1 MPFSSVDLKYF
12 YVIILYFRF
21 RYWWCLG
28 HIIYHFR
35 FRVMLSSFTGHLYHV
50 SFSANQTAPT
60 SPHEGTVFDNLPSKQ
75 QRLHDKIVLRRVRKI
90 IRSSVRQ
97 SVVCGRF
104 PPALEH
110 NQHRYQGTV
119 THCPRPP
126 PLAGYFGEP
135 QSSVFNQ

>member
-50 SFSANQTAPT
+50 SFSANQMAPT
-60 SPHEGTVFDNLPSKQ
+60 LPREGAIFDILPSKQ
-75 QRLHDKIVLRRVRKI
+75 HRLQFFSNYSTHHPSPVTTGSCNLKIMYIFLLSIPCTWVFYGHPHLT
-90 IRSSVRQ
+90 
-97 SVVCGRF
+97 
-104 PPALEH
+104 LL
-110 NQHRYQGTV
+110 Y
-119 THCPRPP
+119 
-126 PLAGYFGEP
+126 YFM
-135 QSSVFNQ
+135 